1 MLDGWVAVNCA
12 FCEKKFVLDTQ
23 KRGRA
28 NKYCSDSCKTKAS
41 KKRTRNF
48 GKKYQ
53 EYFLG
58 GKQNPKEKFKEPE
71 RKIPEPPKER
81 KKRSETTY
89 IKRIK
94 EYKDLPNYLDAVKK
108 YNKIYKWIEK
118 NDLLTHLENAE
129 YFTDGRFEGKD
140 ASEHL
145 LELQEENFKKLR
157 YPNKNNIVEVIKSC
171 ERILND
177 IYRATNGAFGIKK
190 RENKKVF
197 GVF

>member
-28 NKYCSDSCKTKAS
+28 NKYCSNSCKTKAS
-41 KKRTRNF
+41 KKRRGNF
-48 GKKYQ
+48 GKKYN

-94 EYKDLPNYLDAVKK
+94 EYKDLPNYLKAIKK
-108 YNKIYKWIEK
+108 YNKIYVMIEK
-118 NDLLTHLENAE
+118 HGLLKYLKED
-129 YFTDGRFEGKD
+129 FKD
-140 ASEHL
+140 HL
-145 LELQEENFKKLR
+145 LELQEKNFRKLR
-157 YPNKNNIVEVIKSC
+157 NPNEKNIADVIKSYKTT
-171 ERILND
+171 LDD
-177 IYRATNGAFGIKK
+177 IFLETNGKFGAKDWS
-190 RENKKVF
+190 
-197 GVF
+197 